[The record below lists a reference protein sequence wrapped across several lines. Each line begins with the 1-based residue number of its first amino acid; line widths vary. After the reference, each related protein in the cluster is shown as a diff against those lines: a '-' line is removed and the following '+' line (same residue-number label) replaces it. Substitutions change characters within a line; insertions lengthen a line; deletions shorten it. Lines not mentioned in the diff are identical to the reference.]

1 MKMKQMSKD
10 PSRPLSEIIDQA
22 MNESLPEDMKYLIPD
37 QKRLRWSYHYHKNK
51 EARRRKKI
59 SIIDPQEPV
68 RVKTEVD
75 PHQANMLYEEEEV
88 GHSTAMH
95 YDPDGSGYGQA
106 TAAPV
111 MPDHSY
117 IAEVIQQ
124 VVERL
129 QPQQC
134 HDPLQ
139 DYGKMVANEL
149 ADMEDMQRKL
159 AKKLINEILALGSVG
174 SLQPEHEVSCST
186 ITIFNKLK

>member
-1 MKMKQMSKD
+1 MK
-10 PSRPLSEIIDQA
+10 
-22 MNESLPEDMKYLIPD
+22 NE
-37 QKRLRWSYHYHKNK
+37 
-51 EARRRKKI
+51 
-59 SIIDPQEPV
+59 V
-68 RVKTEVD
+68 V
-75 PHQANMLYEEEEV
+75 PHQESRLYEEEEV
-88 GHSTAMH
+88 GHSSEIH
-95 YDPDGSGYGQA
+95 YAPDGSGYGQ
-106 TAAPV
+106 TAGPAGSA
-111 MPDHSY
+111 MTDHSY

-159 AKKLINEILALGSVG
+159 AKKLINEVLALGSVG
-174 SLQPEHEVSCST
+174 SLQAEHEVACST